1 MSKSGQIL
9 RSLHTYKDRR
19 KSREASF
26 HGLTISLGTIETLVL
41 LFNSDEDIVL
51 AMVLKHL
58 TEFVRKNETNIE
70 SLKEKNVLNALK
82 LKEFYRES
90 TSTTIKRL
98 ALYVA
103 TAIIESSNTL
113 QELESSENLEII
125 ELCLKFY
132 GFEDD
137 DICLEYLSVMFNS
150 CIDDPQGA
158 KLLLTEVFI
167 DKFFDVVSNTNNPDT
182 ELHSFQIL
190 EKLLWI
196 LGLNDLKD
204 FFAKPSFPI
213 NRLLC
218 DLTNDFIEIRIAALN
233 VIELLITDTSE
244 TNPFASND
252 HIIHAL
258 QQLTKMYCEDLML
271 THFEKL
277 IDVLAAAIRNEN
289 MALLFFEL
297 NLFDS
302 FLVHLNQHMLAKYKC
317 YSLMIIAEAAK
328 YPKFLERL
336 VQAEVTDKFLI
347 CLIYEDLVGPH
358 ILLGLNRLIKSSGA
372 LKRILEAYDENLLEK
387 LLSAYF
393 EYVSQNQEI
402 LTDSVTIKIKARE
415 QAAEFLGQ
423 LLTIAYHKTAS
434 RLMELRVPDIM
445 ATIFGQPSEW
455 QSIDYYLSLLCII
468 ESLAQNADYRE
479 ELCACES
486 LTTNI
491 ANLLMVGSAP
501 NSFNTL
507 ILVSSIFRTL
517 CCLVD
522 EDVSRE
528 ILLHNYISASVKR
541 GLKCSTTLVK
551 TSVTN
556 FIMQTSRFPEFVSD
570 YIENG
575 VLETLV
581 MHQKHSHSVPTWN
594 TAIESILSKDPTLK
608 FCIRHHLGFTDTT
621 AGHDFFVSKKKFD
634 DFRDL
639 QNMLKDEVSPLAPI
653 LVVNFNRPEDDP
665 SFLIQIP
672 RQSLTPAEI
681 LKGTGS
687 YCRRPRDTFLPEY
700 LEEINAIFE
709 KQGLAVNP
717 AKMKRCID
725 FENVAKRAK
734 LIAQLVSQ
742 VLGNGLKTFDLNS
755 DKECSDH
762 IVKAHLKDLA
772 RETHTTFLPLGRL
785 RSGCQFER
793 AILFKALADQVGLPC
808 TMQRSVDGRL
818 LFNELPLPL
827 EMEHDP
833 HCSLENM
840 QFTPWRTLRPTHII
854 DLMYNV
860 GDLYP
865 VQSRQALQ
873 YLRLY

>member
-1 MSKSGQIL
+1 MSRSGQIL
-9 RSLHTYKDRR
+9 RTVNTYEDRR
-19 KSREASF
+19 KSREARF
-26 HGLTISLGTIETLVL
+26 HSLTISLGTIETLVL
-41 LFNSDEDIVL
+41 LFNSDEDVVL

-82 LKEFYRES
+82 LKEFYRQS

-103 TAIIESSNTL
+103 TAIIEGSNTL

-132 GFEDD
+132 GCEND

-158 KLLLTEVFI
+158 KLLLKEEFI

-196 LGLNDLKD
+196 LGLNELKD

-218 DLTNDFIEIRIAALN
+218 DLTNDFIEIRIAALK

-244 TNPFASND
+244 TSPFASND
-252 HIIHAL
+252 LIILAL
-258 QQLTKMYCEDLML
+258 EQLTKMYCEDLMP

-297 NLFDS
+297 NLFDR
-302 FLVHLNQHMLAKYKC
+302 FFVHLNLDISAQYKC
-317 YSLMIIAEAAK
+317 YSLLIIAEAAK

-336 VQAEVTDKFLI
+336 VQAEATDKFLV
-347 CLIYEDLVGPH
+347 CLIHEDLVGPH
-358 ILLGLNRLIKSSGA
+358 ILLGLNRLIKSSDA
-372 LKRILEAYDENLLEK
+372 VKRILEAYDEDLLEK
-387 LLSAYF
+387 LLK
-393 EYVSQNQEI
+393 I
-402 LTDSVTIKIKARE
+402 LNDSVTINIKARE

-434 RLMELRVPDIM
+434 DLMELRVPDMM

-455 QSIDYYLSLLCII
+455 QSIDYYLSLLCIL

-479 ELCACES
+479 ELCACEA

-491 ANLLMVGSAP
+491 ANLLM

-507 ILVSSIFRTL
+507 ILASSIFRTL

-522 EDVSRE
+522 EDVTRK
-528 ILLHNYISASVKR
+528 ILLDNYISASVKR

-556 FIMQTSRFPEFVSD
+556 FIMRTSRFPEFVSD
-570 YIENG
+570 YIQNG
-575 VLETLV
+575 VLEILI
-581 MHQKHSHSVPTWN
+581 MHQKHSHCIPTWN
-594 TAIESILSKDPTLK
+594 TAIESILSKDPSLK
-608 FCIRHHLGFTDTT
+608 FCVRHHLGFTDIT
-621 AGHDFFVSKKKFD
+621 AGHDFFVSKTKFD
-634 DFRDL
+634 DFRDF
-639 QNMLKDEVSPLAPI
+639 QSMLTDEVSPLAPV
-653 LVVNFNRPEDDP
+653 LVVNFNRLEDDP
-665 SFLIQIP
+665 QFLVQMP
-672 RQSLTPAEI
+672 KKSLSTYEL
-681 LKGTGS
+681 LKGVTA
-687 YCRRPRDTFLPEY
+687 YCRRPGDVFLPEY
-700 LEEINAIFE
+700 LKEINAIFE
-709 KQGLAVNP
+709 QHGVAVNP

-742 VLGNGLKTFDLNS
+742 AMGNDLKILDLKS
-755 DKECSDH
+755 HEECSNH

-772 RETHTTFLPLGRL
+772 RESHTTFLPLGRI

-808 TMQRSVDGRL
+808 TMQRSVDGSL

-833 HCSLENM
+833 HCSLESM
-840 QFTPWRTLRPTHII
+840 EFTPWRTLRPTHII